1 MAQAGERGLQAFN
14 LAQNRFPL
22 ATLPIFG
29 GMHKCL
35 RDDGPLGA
43 LLPALSRGFEL
54 KLKAPC
60 VISYR
65 LEDGWERPLSEWC
78 QELKLTH

>member
-1 MAQAGERGLQAFN
+1 
-14 LAQNRFPL
+14 
-22 ATLPIFG
+22 
-29 GMHKCL
+29 MHKCL